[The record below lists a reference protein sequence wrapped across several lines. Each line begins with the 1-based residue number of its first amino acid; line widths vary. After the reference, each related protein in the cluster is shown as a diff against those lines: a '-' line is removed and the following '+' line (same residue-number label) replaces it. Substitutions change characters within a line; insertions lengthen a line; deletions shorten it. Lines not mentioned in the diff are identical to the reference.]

1 MVAAYILIEAKAGG
15 LEEAAN
21 RISEIEGLREIDAVT
36 GPYDAIAYAEAP
48 TPDDLGRLVVSELQK
63 VPGIYKTL
71 TCMVVDLK
79 AAKAA

>member
-15 LEEAAN
+15 LEEAAK
-21 RISEIEGLREIDAVT
+21 RIGEIDGLREIDAVT

-63 VPGIYKTL
+63 VPGIHKTL

-79 AAKAA
+79 ATKAA

>member
-1 MVAAYILIEAKAGG
+1 MIAAYILIEAEAGALAEVADNIG
-15 LEEAAN
+15 Q
-21 RISEIEGLREIDAVT
+21 IEGLREIDAVT

-48 TPDDLGRLVVSELQK
+48 TPDDLAKMVTSKVQK
-63 VPGIYKTL
+63 VEGIKKTL

>member
-1 MVAAYILIEAKAGG
+1 MIAAYILIEARAGG
-15 LEEAAN
+15 LEEAAEN
-21 RISEIEGLREIDAVT
+21 IGDIKGLRSIEAVT

-48 TPDDLGRLVVSELQK
+48 TSDDLAKMVVSELQK
-63 VPGIYKTL
+63 VEGIQKTL

>member
-1 MVAAYILIEAKAGG
+1 MVGAYILIEAQAGG
-15 LEEAAN
+15 LEEAAKHVG
-21 RISEIEGLREIDAVT
+21 EIKGLREIDAVT

-63 VPGIYKTL
+63 VPGIRKTL

>member
-1 MVAAYILIEAKAGG
+1 MFTPASTTIDTFAGAGG
-15 LEEAAN
+15 TGSGVPDTPL
-21 RISEIEGLREIDAVT
+21 DAVT

-63 VPGIYKTL
+63 VPGIHKTL

-79 AAKAA
+79 ATKAA